1 MAKKLFTN
9 PNKKIVKNPFGAFL
23 RNPFSH
29 LKGGAAA
36 TLVSTI
42 DAISQVV
49 GIRPKQDEVEV
60 KIETEKPQKKKRAR
74 KKKVGTFEVD
84 GDINFREINTREE
97 QIKVLEDV
105 YRRNKDRIESANLTK
120 EIFINDMLDRVNA
133 GSTLRNALKKV
144 SRTRDFLS
152 EDELALEN
160 LRKNARKNKDMQKQL
175 ETLGLKIKDINGEQF
190 YWDDELESFV
200 HSFIDED
207 GNHKDVLITF
217 DEEATKNYV
226 AGSNFFTMQVVN
238 YGR

>member
-9 PNKKIVKNPFGAFL
+9 PYKKVVKNPFGAFL
-23 RNPFSH
+23 RNPFSR

-60 KIETEKPQKKKRAR
+60 KIETEKPQKKKRPR
-74 KKKVGTFEVD
+74 KKKVGTFEVE

-190 YWDDELESFV
+190 YWDDEIESFV

-207 GNHKDVLITF
+207 GNHKEVLITF